1 MTRIGILGTRGI
13 PNHYGGFEQFAS
25 NLAPAL
31 VEHGAQVWVYNSH
44 DHPYKE
50 QQWQGVNIIR
60 CYDPEFRL
68 GAAGQFIYDL
78 NCILDSRKR
87 NFDILLQLGYTSSS
101 VWWRLLPKKSLVV
114 TNMDGMEWQRSKYP
128 AAVRKFLKYAE
139 RLAVRSSHALVADAE
154 PIRDYLMETYKASS
168 ACIAYGADLFEEAD
182 PKVLQPLGLKP
193 DGYHLLIARMQ
204 PDNHVEEIIRGAL
217 DASST
222 APLVVVGN
230 WENRFG
236 RMLREKYVSQKIRF
250 AGGIFDQNMLN
261 NLRYYCNIYFHGHSA
276 GGTNPSLLEAM
287 AAGAFICAHDNRFNR
302 SVAGDHALYFKSAK
316 DISNLIN
323 NPPDPTSKKS
333 STQKNRL
340 LIKEKYNWPA
350 IVEAYYSLF
359 ERLVKKK
366 VS

>member
-323 NPPDPTSKKS
+323 NPPDPVSKKS